1 MFIMK
6 ELKKIKI
13 ANYTPLSD
21 EQMKEIKGMAM
32 RSNCSAICDGG
43 DDLEI
48 TDCNG
53 NCIAIDN
60 VGVGCYGPTAI
71 LFKPCHG
78 TGY

>member
-1 MFIMK
+1 MK